1 MSWNPARRLRRA
13 LDGRAVEAQFGV
25 AGALPTRPRSGADRS
40 PAARPS
46 HARSLCIVSGKG
58 GTGKSMVCASLASWF
73 SRAQRTLVLDA
84 DLGVANAHI
93 LQDVTPERTLVDVVE
108 GRATVRD
115 VLVTLSSGLSL
126 VGGGSGFS
134 RMAEL
139 SAHEQQLLAAG
150 IDELDADLDL
160 VLVDSAAGL
169 SSQTLSFAFASD
181 LVLIV
186 TTPDLT
192 AMTDAYAFLKVY
204 ARKQGRGR
212 VLLLVNRASDE
223 GEAQRTAQRIREV
236 ASKFLGWSPEA
247 VGSCPEDR
255 AAFRCGQRRRPVI
268 VGEPDSPLARSL
280 VALARTLEEHLGPVV
295 PAGLGRGLLEHLALE
310 GEANGT
316 HL

>member
-13 LDGRAVEAQFGV
+13 LDGRPVEPGSGVV
-25 AGALPTRPRSGADRS
+25 AGPAPRPLAGPQRATGAPGRRAL
-40 PAARPS
+40 
-46 HARSLCIVSGKG
+46 SLCIVSGKG

-73 SRAQRTLVLDA
+73 ARGRRTLVLDA

-108 GRATVRD
+108 GRASVRD
-115 VLVTLSSGLSL
+115 VLVTLSGGLSL

-139 SAHEQQLLAAG
+139 SAHEQQLLALG
-150 IDELDADLDL
+150 IDELDAELDL

-181 LVLIV
+181 LVLLV

-204 ARKQGRGR
+204 ARKQGAGR

-236 ASKFLGWSPEA
+236 AAKFLGWSPESL
-247 VGSCPEDR
+247 GSCPEDR

-268 VGEPDSPLARSL
+268 VGEPDSALARSL
-280 VALARTLEEHLGPVV
+280 VALARALEQRLEPLV
-295 PAGLGRGLLEHLALE
+295 PLGLGRGLLERLAFD
-310 GEANGT
+310 GQRHGT
-316 HL
+316 H